1 MSSTWRYTNTMA
13 QGKQY
18 TLPFKNQ
25 PSELVEIAPKERK
38 VDKHVGLK
46 YLQDQIV
53 RHQME
58 MQMLKAH
65 QKENIQNLLNVEI
78 ERDKLRAD
86 LEAAEM
92 NRTHTSS
99 LICFVQMLM
108 NGVDE
113 HTSKRGQKR
122 IKEQMKQRCPGD
134 LLDQVCTLVSSEV
147 TAGNKLSKLTTSA
160 LT

>member
-1 MSSTWRYTNTMA
+1 
-13 QGKQY
+13 
-18 TLPFKNQ
+18 
-25 PSELVEIAPKERK
+25 
-38 VDKHVGLK
+38 
-46 YLQDQIV
+46 
-53 RHQME
+53 
-58 MQMLKAH
+58 MLKAH

-108 NGVDE
+108 DGVDE